1 MRVKSKG
8 DFDRV
13 YQLRR
18 RRDVGCLVVY
28 AAPNGGRLTRLGLS
42 VSRKVGNAVVRN
54 ACKRILREAFR
65 LEQHALPSG
74 TDLVIVVRPH
84 DARTLEDYRALLRR
98 ATATSGKSDG
108 ADVHGPP
115 GTGS

>member
-1 MRVKSKG
+1 MSGQLRFTFPATLRVKSKA
-8 DFDRV
+8 DFDRA

-42 VSRKVGNAVVRN
+42 VSRKVGNAAVRN
-54 ACKRILREAFR
+54 TCKRLLREAFR
-65 LEQHALPSG
+65 MEQHALPAG

-84 DARTLEDYRALLRR
+84 DARSLDDYRALLRR
-98 ATATSGKSDG
+98 AT
-108 ADVHGPP
+108 
-115 GTGS
+115 TGS